1 MQPLRLQ
8 IACRRGG
15 GGSIGLPA
23 RLDTVRSLTPL
34 ASAFRLPAALTLRG
48 FSSVSWYD
56 LQRPLCDAVK
66 HDSASTC
73 QFTFTVHAE
82 AAKILGHCL
91 HDLWSSYV
99 NPTGE
104 NAPAGRSAV
113 ASLAHLLVL
122 LYLVIFAEPWHKGM
136 ANPHSLLA
144 SVNSSVTSW
153 RAASKSKPL
162 SFQMVE

>member
-1 MQPLRLQ
+1 MQAIRSQ

-34 ASAFRLPAALTLRG
+34 ASAFRLPAVLTLRG
-48 FSSVSWYD
+48 FFSVSWYD
-56 LQRPLCDAVK
+56 LQCPLCDAVK

-113 ASLAHLLVL
+113 APLAHDLVL
-122 LYLVIFAEPWHKGM
+122 QLNVVRPREHPRDLKMTAGFSHLRC
-136 ANPHSLLA
+136 NLLQSCCHVQLI
-144 SVNSSVTSW
+144 SV
-153 RAASKSKPL
+153 
-162 SFQMVE
+162 